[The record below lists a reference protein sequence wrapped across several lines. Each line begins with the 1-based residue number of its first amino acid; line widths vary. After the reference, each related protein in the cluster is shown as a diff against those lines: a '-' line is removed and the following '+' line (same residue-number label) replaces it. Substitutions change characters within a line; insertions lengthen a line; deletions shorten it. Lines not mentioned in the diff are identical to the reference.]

1 VNRVAAISEDPRNVK
16 SYVDADGKPTDDPA
30 RAVRGEL
37 VDHDADSKPVRKTW
51 FRFEEVEIKW
61 LPVSESAFLLW
72 VLVLLLVVWLGIGV
86 ALGLV

>member
-16 SYVDADGKPTDDPA
+16 SFVDADGQPTDDPA

-37 VDHDADSKPVRKTW
+37 VDYDADSKPVRRTW
-51 FRFEEVEIKW
+51 FRFEQVEIKW

-72 VLVLLLVVWLGIGV
+72 VLVLLLAVWLGIGV